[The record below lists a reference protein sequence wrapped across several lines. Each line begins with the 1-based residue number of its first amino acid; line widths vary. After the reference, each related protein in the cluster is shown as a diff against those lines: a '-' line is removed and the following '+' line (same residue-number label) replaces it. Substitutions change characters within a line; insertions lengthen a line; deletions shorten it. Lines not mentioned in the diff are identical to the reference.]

1 MKKYVLA
8 GMVLTFVVLAA
19 MPAHAANYVKPDE
32 FRQWLQS
39 SAPPVVVDIQPAD
52 DFEKHHFKGAL
63 ETNAFPARTDEEKQ
77 RLDRALPKIRAS
89 KGAVVV
95 VCPRGRS
102 GASNAYDYLV
112 NKGIPEDRLFI
123 LEGGIAGW
131 PYADLLKNGR

>member
-1 MKKYVLA
+1 MKRYALWA
-8 GMVLTFVVLAA
+8 AVLTLVVLAA

-32 FRQWLQS
+32 FKQWLES
-39 SAPPVVVDIQPAD
+39 GAPPVIVDIQPTD
-52 DFEKHHFKGAL
+52 DYEKHHFRGSV
-63 ETNAFPARTDEEKQ
+63 ETNAFPARTEEEKQ
-77 RLDRALPKIRAS
+77 RLDTVLPKIQAS

-112 NKGIPEDRLFI
+112 NKGIPESRLFI

-131 PYADLLKNGR
+131 PYAGLLMKGR